1 MKFIADNMLG
11 KLAKYLRMIGYDTV
25 FPPPGNA
32 RDLIHLSK
40 DENRVILTRISIF
53 IRDFKPENYLFIKS
67 QHFPDQLIQVIKK
80 YGLEINID
88 KFFTLCIICSKP
100 LLQVSKEEVK
110 EKVPESIYMNFE
122 EFRQCP
128 LCSRIYWRGGHTQ
141 RMEKKLMVIVSSL

>member
-40 DENRVILTRISIF
+40 DENRVILTRNSIF

-88 KFFTLCIICSKP
+88 KFFTLCTICNKP